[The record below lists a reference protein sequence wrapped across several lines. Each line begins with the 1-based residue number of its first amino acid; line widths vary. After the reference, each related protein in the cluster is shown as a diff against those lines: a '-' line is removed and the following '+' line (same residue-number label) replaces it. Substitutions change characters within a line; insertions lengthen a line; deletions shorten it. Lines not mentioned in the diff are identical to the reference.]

1 MLASDCDPFGHGQ
14 QPNSMAWLLDA
25 KILACPLIESC
36 FASNSPLRLTSST
49 QGRSPV
55 EVVFSEPPIQRS
67 PCRRVSCEGGLWQ
80 GSFLASETGLHG
92 EPCRGRPCGDR
103 AAAGLVLVGDNVRTD
118 SRRAAA
124 GRRREKS
131 EKTLLRLGALCGDFD
146 ARQIDARLPLVRRVV
161 ADPKQPVVQY
171 QAGVTGITAR
181 G

>member
-1 MLASDCDPFGHGQ
+1 ML
-14 QPNSMAWLLDA
+14 
-25 KILACPLIESC
+25 
-36 FASNSPLRLTSST
+36 RSS
-49 QGRSPV
+49 
-55 EVVFSEPPIQRS
+55 
-67 PCRRVSCEGGLWQ
+67 CRRVSCVGGLWQ
-80 GSFLASETGLHG
+80 GRFLASETGLNG
-92 EPCRGRPCGDR
+92 EPRRGRPCGDR

-146 ARQIDARLPLVRRVV
+146 ARQIDARLPLVGRVV